1 MALLNL
7 SAERLPTVAE
17 KARPTGDTE
26 EEQQRKYHFH
36 RQANG
41 TLQYYI
47 DRTQYLSAY
56 VLAFSFF
63 EDRIKAL
70 AVILYRDFRNK
81 QDYEKSLEI
90 DLKRLLG
97 NIYKDNEK
105 FLSIVDPK
113 RETITEIFIDNL
125 YTILHQRNKLIHEAM
140 WRPNAISLMD
150 IEIILE
156 AKRNVYSHQ
165 RRLMRHIKD
174 SVRNTTPSKAKNV

>member
-17 KARPTGDTE
+17 KARPTGDTK
-26 EEQQRKYHFH
+26 EEQQLKYHFH

-47 DRTQYLSAY
+47 DETQYLSAY

-63 EDRIKAL
+63 EDRVKAL
-70 AVILYRDFRNK
+70 AVTLYRDLRNK
-81 QDYEKSLEI
+81 QEYKKSIET
-90 DLKRLLG
+90 DLKRILG

-105 FLSIVDPK
+105 FLLIVDPQ
-113 RETITEIFIDNL
+113 RDTITEIFIDNL
-125 YTILHQRNKLIHEAM
+125 YAIVDQRNKLIHEAM
-140 WRPNAISLMD
+140 WRPNAISLLD

-156 AKRNVYSHQ
+156 AKRSVYSHQ
-165 RRLMRHIKD
+165 RKLMRHIKD
-174 SVRNTTPSKAKNV
+174 NILNSTPTKVKYV